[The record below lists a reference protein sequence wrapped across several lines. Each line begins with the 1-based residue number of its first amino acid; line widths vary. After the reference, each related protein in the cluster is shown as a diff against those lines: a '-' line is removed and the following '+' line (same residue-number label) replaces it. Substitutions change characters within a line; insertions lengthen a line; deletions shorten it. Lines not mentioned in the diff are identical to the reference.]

1 MNRDEML
8 KKAQTFLDNGDLD
21 KAKEL
26 LTEVR
31 SLDTSNDKAKVEEET
46 KDKDEDVNNVKEEK
60 QETKEESKKS
70 KEESKKSKEESKKSK
85 EEDEDEE
92 TEQRSLDI
100 DEVSKELNELTKN
113 KESEQRS
120 LKGDT
125 EEMEKVVLDGKEVVG
140 EQTEVRSFLDYVR
153 SRDVSTRAFDTT
165 GVKSADASAIIPEEI
180 ITKARKLPETV
191 VDLRSKV
198 TVQNVTHASGT
209 YPILKPNKA
218 VLVSVDELKANP
230 DLAKPQFDDV
240 DYKVAT
246 YRGQL
251 AVAQEALDDWDD
263 NLGGIIASH
272 IQRQA
277 LNTANAKLGAL
288 LRTAEAKSAK
298 GVDELKTLV
307 NTGFDPAY
315 GLEWLVSQ
323 SFYNEVD
330 LLKDG
335 NGRYLLQD
343 SISATS
349 GKSLLG
355 LNVTVLADDLLG
367 SKKGDKVAFLGDPKS
382 FAVYFNRLSYT
393 ARWVEELYY
402 GQVLAVG
409 MRFDAKVVDPAAGKF
424 ITLGTTP

>member
-1 MNRDEML
+1 M
-8 KKAQTFLDNGDLD
+8 D
-21 KAKEL
+21 KDAKILEA
-26 LTEVR
+26 R
-31 SLDTSNDKAKVEEET
+31 SLIADGKLEEAEKIIT
-46 KDKDEDVNNVKEEK
+46 QIRAFEAEKDKKEEPKQDEDKPKEEL
-60 QETKEESKKS
+60 KEEP
-70 KEESKKSKEESKKSK
+70 KEEAKPKDEPQKENEKDSKDKKDEPKEERSAKIEGEKPEMKKV
-85 EEDEDEE
+85 
-92 TEQRSLDI
+92 I
-100 DEVSKELNELTKN
+100 
-113 KESEQRS
+113 
-120 LKGDT
+120 
-125 EEMEKVVLDGKEVVG
+125 LDGKEVNQ
-140 EQTEVRSFLDYVR
+140 EKTEERSFLDYVR

-218 VLVSVDELKANP
+218 ILVSVEELKANP
-230 DLAKPQFDDV
+230 DLDKPQFDDV
-240 DYKVAT
+240 DYKVLT

-251 AVAQEALDDWDD
+251 AVAQEALDDSDD
-263 NLGGIIASH
+263 NLGGIIADH

-288 LRTAEAKSAK
+288 LRTADAVAATSL
-298 GVDELKTLV
+298 DDLKTQI

-315 GLEWLVSQ
+315 ALELLVSQ

-330 LLKDG
+330 KMKDG
-335 NGRYLLQD
+335 EGRYLLQP
-343 SISATS
+343 SVASST
-349 GKSLLG
+349 GKSLFG
-355 LNVTVLADDLLG
+355 LNVTVLADDLIG
-367 SKKGDKVAFLGDPKS
+367 TAKGDKVAFLGDPKA

-393 ARWVEELYY
+393 ARWVEEVYY

-424 ITLGTTP
+424 ITLTVTP

>member
-8 KKAQTFLDNGDLD
+8 KEAQTFLDNGDLD

-31 SLDTSNDKAKVEEET
+31 SLDTSNEKAKVEEET

-60 QETKEESKKS
+60 QKTKEESKKS
-70 KEESKKSKEESKKSK
+70 KEE
-85 EEDEDEE
+85 DDDEE
-92 TEQRSLDI
+92 TEKRSLGDVNI
-100 DEVSKELNELTKN
+100 TVDTKELTEAINELTKN

-125 EEMEKVVLDGKEVVG
+125 EEMEKVILDGKEVVG

-218 VLVSVDELKANP
+218 VLVSVEELKANP
-230 DLAKPQFDDV
+230 DLDKPQFDDI
-240 DYKVAT
+240 DYKVST

-251 AVAQEALDDWDD
+251 AVAQEALDDSDD

-277 LNTANAKLGAL
+277 LNTANQKLGAL
-288 LRTAEAKSAK
+288 LRTAEAATAKS
-298 GVDELKTLV
+298 VDELKTLV

-355 LNVTVLADDLLG
+355 LNVTVLADDLIG
-367 SKKGDKVAFLGDPKS
+367 TAKGDKVAFLGDPKS

-393 ARWVEELYY
+393 ARWVEEIYY

-424 ITLGTTP
+424 ITLDTTTP

>member
-8 KKAQTFLDNGDLD
+8 KEAQNFLDNGDLD

-31 SLDTSNDKAKVEEET
+31 SLDTSNENAKVEEEK
-46 KDKDEDVNNVKEEK
+46 KDKEELKDEK
-60 QETKEESKKS
+60 QEFKKEE
-70 KEESKKSKEESKKSK
+70 EEKPQEDTEEPEK
-85 EEDEDEE
+85 
-92 TEQRSLDI
+92 RSLGDVNI
-100 DEVSKELNELTKN
+100 TVDTKQLTDAINELTKN

-125 EEMEKVVLDGKEVVG
+125 DEMEKVILDGKEVVG
-140 EQTEVRSFLDYVR
+140 EKTEVRSFLDYVR

-218 VLVSVDELKANP
+218 VLVSVEELKANP
-230 DLAKPQFDDV
+230 DLDKPQFDDV

-251 AVAQEALDDWDD
+251 AVAQEALDDSDD

-288 LRTAEAKSAK
+288 LRTAEAATAK

-330 LLKDG
+330 LLKDA

-343 SISATS
+343 SISSST

-355 LNVTVLADDLLG
+355 LNITVLADDLIG
-367 SKKGDKVAFLGDPKS
+367 TKKGDKVAFLGDPKS

-393 ARWVEELYY
+393 ARWVEEIYY

-424 ITLGTTP
+424 ITLDTTTP

>member
-8 KKAQTFLDNGDLD
+8 KEAQSFLDNGDLD

-31 SLDTSNDKAKVEEET
+31 SLDISNEKSKVEEEP
-46 KDKDEDVNNVKEEK
+46 KDKEEVKEEK
-60 QETKEESKKS
+60 QEPKKEE
-70 KEESKKSKEESKKSK
+70 EEKPQ
-85 EEDEDEE
+85 EDTEDPEK
-92 TEQRSLDI
+92 RSLDI
-100 DEVSKELNELTKN
+100 DEVSKELEELTKN

-125 EEMEKVVLDGKEVVG
+125 EEMEKVILDGKEVVG
-140 EQTEVRSFLDYVR
+140 EKTEVRSFLDYVR

-198 TVQNVTHASGT
+198 TVQNVTHSSGT

-218 VLVSVDELKANP
+218 VLVSVEELKANP
-230 DLAKPQFDDV
+230 DLDKPQFDDV

-251 AVAQEALDDWDD
+251 AVAQEALDDSDD

-288 LRTAEAKSAK
+288 LRTAEAATAK
-298 GVDELKTLV
+298 GVDDLKTLV

-330 LLKDG
+330 LLKDD

-355 LNVTVLADDLLG
+355 LNVTVLADDLIG
-367 SKKGDKVAFLGDPKS
+367 TKKGDKVAFLGDPKS

-424 ITLGTTP
+424 ITLDTTTP

>member
-1 MNRDEML
+1 ML
-8 KKAQTFLDNGDLD
+8 KEAQTFLDNGDLD

-31 SLDTSNDKAKVEEET
+31 SLDTSNEKAKAKVEEET
-46 KDKDEDVNNVKEEK
+46 KDKDEEVNEEK
-60 QETKEESKKS
+60 QETKED
-70 KEESKKSKEESKKSK
+70 SKKSKEESKKSK
-85 EEDEDEE
+85 EEDDDEE
-92 TEQRSLDI
+92 PEKHSLDI
-100 DEVSKELNELTKN
+100 DKVSKELDELKKN

-125 EEMEKVVLDGKEVVG
+125 EDMEKVILDGKEVVG

-153 SRDVSTRAFDTT
+153 SRDVSTRAFDAT

-218 VLVSVDELKANP
+218 VLVSVEELKANP
-230 DLAKPQFDDV
+230 DLDKPQFDDV

-251 AVAQEALDDWDD
+251 AVAQEALDDSDD

-288 LRTAEAKSAK
+288 LRTAEAKTAK
-298 GVDELKTLV
+298 SVDELKTLV

-355 LNVTVLADDLLG
+355 LNVTVLADDLIG

-393 ARWVEELYY
+393 ARWVEEIYY

-424 ITLGTTP
+424 ITLDTTTKP

>member
-31 SLDTSNDKAKVEEET
+31 RLDTSNEKAKVEEEP

-85 EEDEDEE
+85 EEDEDKE
-92 TEQRSLDI
+92 TEKRSLDI
-100 DEVSKELNELTKN
+100 DEVSKELNKLTKN

-125 EEMEKVVLDGKEVVG
+125 QKMEKVVLDGKEVVG

-251 AVAQEALDDWDD
+251 AVAQEALDDSDD

-288 LRTAEAKSAK
+288 LRTAEAKTAK

-367 SKKGDKVAFLGDPKS
+367 SKKGDKVAFLGDPSS

>member
-8 KKAQTFLDNGDLD
+8 KEAQTFLDNGDLD

-31 SLDTSNDKAKVEEET
+31 SLDTSNEKAKVEEES
-46 KDKDEDVNNVKEEK
+46 KDKEEVKEEK
-60 QETKEESKKS
+60 QEPKKEE
-70 KEESKKSKEESKKSK
+70 EEKPQEDSEEPEK
-85 EEDEDEE
+85 
-92 TEQRSLDI
+92 RSLDI
-100 DEVSKELNELTKN
+100 DEVSKELTKN

-125 EEMEKVVLDGKEVVG
+125 EEMEKVILDGKDVVG
-140 EQTEVRSFLDYVR
+140 EKTEVRSFLDYVR

-165 GVKSADASAIIPEEI
+165 GVKSADASAIIPKEI

-218 VLVSVDELKANP
+218 VLVSVDELQANP

-240 DYKVAT
+240 DYKVVT

-251 AVAQEALDDWDD
+251 AVAQEALDDSDD

-277 LNTANAKLGAL
+277 LNTANAKIGAL
-288 LRTAEAKSAK
+288 LRTAEAKTAK

-343 SISATS
+343 SISSST

-355 LNVTVLADDLLG
+355 LNITVLADDLIG
-367 SKKGDKVAFLGDPKS
+367 TKKGEKVAFLGDPKS

-393 ARWVEELYY
+393 ARWVEEIYY

-409 MRFDAKVVDPAAGKF
+409 MRFDAKVVDKAAGKF
-424 ITLGTTP
+424 ITLDTTP

>member
-8 KKAQTFLDNGDLD
+8 KEAQSFLDSGDLD

-31 SLDTSNDKAKVEEET
+31 SLDTSNEKAKVEEEP
-46 KDKDEDVNNVKEEK
+46 KDKQEDVKEEK
-60 QETKEESKKS
+60 QEPKT
-70 KEESKKSKEESKKSK
+70 
-85 EEDEDEE
+85 EDEE
-92 TEQRSLDI
+92 NPQDDDTETEKRSLGDVI
-100 DEVSKELNELTKN
+100 INVDTEGISEAIEQAIKN

-125 EEMEKVVLDGKEVVG
+125 EEMEKVILDGKEVVG

-218 VLVSVDELKANP
+218 VLVSVEELKANP
-230 DLAKPQFDDV
+230 DLDKPQFDDV

-251 AVAQEALDDWDD
+251 AVAQEALDDSDD

-288 LRTAEAKSAK
+288 LRTAEAATAK
-298 GVDELKTLV
+298 GVDELKTFV

-330 LLKDG
+330 LLKDD

-343 SISATS
+343 SISSST

-355 LNVTVLADDLLG
+355 LNITVLADDLIG
-367 SKKGDKVAFLGDPKS
+367 TKKGDKVAFLGDPKS

-393 ARWVEELYY
+393 ARWVEEIYY

-424 ITLGTTP
+424 ITLDTTTP

>member
-8 KKAQTFLDNGDLD
+8 KEAQTFLDNGDLD

-31 SLDTSNDKAKVEEET
+31 SLDTSNDKAKVEEEP
-46 KDKDEDVNNVKEEK
+46 KDKEEVKEEKVKEEK
-60 QETKEESKKS
+60 QEPKKEED
-70 KEESKKSKEESKKSK
+70 EEPQ
-85 EEDEDEE
+85 EDEDEE
-92 TEQRSLDI
+92 TEKRSLDI

-125 EEMEKVVLDGKEVVG
+125 EEMEKVILDGKEVVG

-165 GVKSADASAIIPEEI
+165 GVKSADASAIIPKEI

-218 VLVSVDELKANP
+218 VLVSVDELQANP

-251 AVAQEALDDWDD
+251 AVAQEALDDSDD

-288 LRTAEAKSAK
+288 LRTAEAATAK

-343 SISATS
+343 SISSST

-355 LNVTVLADDLLG
+355 LNITVLADDLIG
-367 SKKGDKVAFLGDPKS
+367 TKKGDKVAFLGDPKS

-393 ARWVEELYY
+393 ARWVEEIYY

-409 MRFDAKVVDPAAGKF
+409 MRFDAKVVDKAAGKF
-424 ITLGTTP
+424 ITLDIKPQSPSHS

>member
-26 LTEVR
+26 LTKVR
-31 SLDTSNDKAKVEEET
+31 RLDTSNEKAKAEEET
-46 KDKDEDVNNVKEEK
+46 KDKEEVKEEK

-85 EEDEDEE
+85 EEEEDDDEE
-92 TEQRSLDI
+92 TEKRSLDI

-251 AVAQEALDDWDD
+251 AVAQEALDDSDD

-288 LRTAEAKSAK
+288 LRTAEAKTAK

>member
-8 KKAQTFLDNGDLD
+8 KEAQTFLDNGDLD

-31 SLDTSNDKAKVEEET
+31 SLDTSNEKAKVEEES
-46 KDKDEDVNNVKEEK
+46 KDKEDVKDEK
-60 QETKEESKKS
+60 QEPKKEE
-70 KEESKKSKEESKKSK
+70 EEKPQEDNEEPEK
-85 EEDEDEE
+85 
-92 TEQRSLDI
+92 RSLGDVNI
-100 DEVSKELNELTKN
+100 TVDTKQLTDAINELTKN

-125 EEMEKVVLDGKEVVG
+125 EEMEKVILDGKEVVG
-140 EQTEVRSFLDYVR
+140 EKTEVRSFLDYVR

-165 GVKSADASAIIPEEI
+165 GVKSVDASAIIPEEI

-218 VLVSVDELKANP
+218 VLVSVEELKANP
-230 DLAKPQFDDV
+230 DLDKPQFDDV
-240 DYKVAT
+240 DYKVST

-251 AVAQEALDDWDD
+251 AVAQEALDDSDD

-288 LRTAEAKSAK
+288 LRTAEAATAK

-343 SISATS
+343 SISSST

-355 LNVTVLADDLLG
+355 LNITVLADDLIG
-367 SKKGDKVAFLGDPKS
+367 TKKGDKVAFLGDPKS

-393 ARWVEELYY
+393 ARWVEEIYY

-424 ITLGTTP
+424 ITLDTTTP

>member
-8 KKAQTFLDNGDLD
+8 KEAQSFLDNGDFYE
-21 KAKEL
+21 AKEIL
-26 LTEVR
+26 AEVR
-31 SLDTSNDKAKVEEET
+31 SLDTYNEKAKIEEDS
-46 KDKDEDVNNVKEEK
+46 KDKEEVKDEK
-60 QETKEESKKS
+60 QEPKKEE
-70 KEESKKSKEESKKSK
+70 EEKPQEDTEEPEK
-85 EEDEDEE
+85 
-92 TEQRSLDI
+92 RSLDI
-100 DEVSKELNELTKN
+100 DEVSKDLNELTKN

-125 EEMEKVVLDGKEVVG
+125 EEMEKVILDGKEVVG

-218 VLVSVDELKANP
+218 VLVSVEELKANP
-230 DLAKPQFDDV
+230 DLDKPQFDDV

-251 AVAQEALDDWDD
+251 AVAQEALDDSDD

-288 LRTAEAKSAK
+288 LRTAEAATAKS
-298 GVDELKTLV
+298 VDELKTLV

-367 SKKGDKVAFLGDPKS
+367 TAKGDKVAFLGDPKS

-393 ARWVEELYY
+393 ARWVEEIYY

-424 ITLGTTP
+424 ITLDTTTP

>member
-8 KKAQTFLDNGDLD
+8 KEAQTFLDNGDLD

-31 SLDTSNDKAKVEEET
+31 RLDASNEKAKVEEEP
-46 KDKDEDVNNVKEEK
+46 KDKEEIKEEKIKEEK
-60 QETKEESKKS
+60 QEPK
-70 KEESKKSKEESKKSK
+70 K
-85 EEDEDEE
+85 EEDEEPQEDDDEPE
-92 TEQRSLDI
+92 KRSLDI
-100 DEVSKELNELTKN
+100 DEVSKELEGLTKN
-113 KESEQRS
+113 IESERCS

-125 EEMEKVVLDGKEVVG
+125 EEMEKVILDGKEVVG
-140 EQTEVRSFLDYVR
+140 EKTEVRSFLDYVR

-218 VLVSVDELKANP
+218 VLVSVEELKANP
-230 DLAKPQFDDV
+230 DLDKPQFDDV

-251 AVAQEALDDWDD
+251 AVAQEALDDSDD

-288 LRTAEAKSAK
+288 LRTAEAATAKS
-298 GVDELKTLV
+298 VDELKTLV

-355 LNVTVLADDLLG
+355 LNVTVLADDLIG

-393 ARWVEELYY
+393 ARWVEEIYY

-424 ITLGTTP
+424 ITLDTTTP

>member
-8 KKAQTFLDNGDLD
+8 KEAQTFLDNGDLD

-31 SLDTSNDKAKVEEET
+31 SLDTSNEKAKVEEET
-46 KDKDEDVNNVKEEK
+46 KDKDEEVKEEK
-60 QETKEESKKS
+60 QETKED
-70 KEESKKSKEESKKSK
+70 SKKSKEESKKSK
-85 EEDEDEE
+85 EEDDDEE
-92 TEQRSLDI
+92 TEKRSLDI
-100 DEVSKELNELTKN
+100 AEVSKELNELTKN

-120 LKGDT
+120 LKGAT
-125 EEMEKVVLDGKEVVG
+125 EEMEKVMLDGKDVVG

-165 GVKSADASAIIPEEI
+165 GVKSAEASAIIPEEI

-218 VLVSVDELKANP
+218 VLVSVEELKANP
-230 DLAKPQFDDV
+230 DLDKPQFDDV

-251 AVAQEALDDWDD
+251 AVAQEALDDSDD

-288 LRTAEAKSAK
+288 LRTAEAKTAK
-298 GVDELKTLV
+298 SVDELKTLV

-323 SFYNEVD
+323 SFYNDVD

-393 ARWVEELYY
+393 ARWVEEIYY

-409 MRFDAKVVDPAAGKF
+409 MRFDAKVVDKAAGKF
-424 ITLGTTP
+424 ITLDTTKP

>member
-8 KKAQTFLDNGDLD
+8 KEAQTFLDNGDLD

-31 SLDTSNDKAKVEEET
+31 SLDTSNEKAKVEEEP
-46 KDKDEDVNNVKEEK
+46 KDKEEDVNEEK
-60 QETKEESKKS
+60 QESTKEEDKKP
-70 KEESKKSKEESKKSK
+70 K
-85 EEDEDEE
+85 EEDEPEK
-92 TEQRSLDI
+92 RSLDI

-125 EEMEKVVLDGKEVVG
+125 EEMEKVILDGKEVVG

-218 VLVSVDELKANP
+218 VLVSVEELKANP
-230 DLAKPQFDDV
+230 DLDKPQFDDV

-251 AVAQEALDDWDD
+251 AVAQEALDDSDD

-288 LRTAEAKSAK
+288 LRTAEAATAKS
-298 GVDELKTLV
+298 VDELKTLV

-367 SKKGDKVAFLGDPKS
+367 TAKGDKVAFLGDPKS

-393 ARWVEELYY
+393 ARWVEEIYY

-424 ITLGTTP
+424 ITLDTTTP

>member
-85 EEDEDEE
+85 EEEDDDEE
-92 TEQRSLDI
+92 TEKRSLDI

-251 AVAQEALDDWDD
+251 AVA
-263 NLGGIIASH
+263 
-272 IQRQA
+272 
-277 LNTANAKLGAL
+277 
-288 LRTAEAKSAK
+288 
-298 GVDELKTLV
+298 
-307 NTGFDPAY
+307 
-315 GLEWLVSQ
+315 
-323 SFYNEVD
+323 
-330 LLKDG
+330 
-335 NGRYLLQD
+335 
-343 SISATS
+343 
-349 GKSLLG
+349 
-355 LNVTVLADDLLG
+355 
-367 SKKGDKVAFLGDPKS
+367 
-382 FAVYFNRLSYT
+382 
-393 ARWVEELYY
+393 
-402 GQVLAVG
+402 
-409 MRFDAKVVDPAAGKF
+409 
-424 ITLGTTP
+424 